1 MKTENYMK
9 LSFPAKSV
17 NEGFARAAV
26 SAFAT
31 SFDPTVE
38 ELVDLRTAVSEAVT
52 NCIVHAYREKSGT
65 VYVTCRAY
73 RNNRITVTV
82 KDTGCGI
89 EDVIKAREPL
99 YTSQPG
105 SERSG
110 LGFTVM
116 ESFCDRVKVKS
127 KKDKGTVVTLEK
139 IFKGKN
145 NGG

>member
-1 MKTENYMK
+1 MKTTNFMK
-9 LSFPAKSV
+9 LSFPAKSI

-26 SAFAT
+26 SAFA
-31 SFDPTVE
+31 SGFDPTVE

-52 NCIVHAYREKSGT
+52 NCIVHAYAEKSGS
-65 VYVTCRAY
+65 VFITCRAY
-73 RNNRITVTV
+73 GDNKITVTI

-89 EDVIKAREPL
+89 EDIDKAREPL

-116 ESFCDRVKVKS
+116 ESFCDRVKVRS
-127 KKDKGTVVTLEK
+127 KKDKGTLVTLEK
-139 IFKGKN
+139 TFKGRA
-145 NGG
+145 